1 MVHTGYLGSNPI
13 QYNQSHGRGE
23 AALSQRLESNSVQFT
38 KSYCLIIVCD
48 ARAKWWWQCQRCK
61 VPCLKHEFNQE
72 RWEVRDIPGKG
83 TACVKRLLES
93 RVPRRTKCS
102 FQCDCEREWGLL
114 NGMKE
119 SRLLYRE
126 AGSDHSSS
134 KSHVKDFKFL
144 PYGTLEAIE
153 VS

>member
-23 AALSQRLESNSVQFT
+23 AALSQTGIQFSSVHQILSFDNCVWCT
-38 KSYCLIIVCD
+38 CKVVVT
-48 ARAKWWWQCQRCK
+48 QCQRCK

-72 RWEVRDIPGKG
+72 RWEVRDIPDKG
-83 TACVKRLLES
+83 TAYVKRWLES

-119 SRLLYRE
+119 SRMLYRE

-134 KSHVKDFKFL
+134 KSHMKDFKFL